1 MLESSRTIIL
11 ILSVLYR
18 MGSVSTWWRSL
29 ERWSATLFLIAG
41 GVLIVY
47 AALTGLEAF
56 LDITVEQKGLEVG
69 HVIGFLGLLG
79 LYPTLA
85 DRRPWLARAG
95 AVAAILGV
103 VAFSVFTF
111 VCRY

>member
-1 MLESSRTIIL
+1 LVALAGT
-11 ILSVLYR
+11 
-18 MGSVSTWWRSL
+18 L
-29 ERWSATLFLIAG
+29 ERDAVPNRRRGTDSLCGAHR
-41 GVLIVY
+41 
-47 AALTGLEAF
+47 LEAF

-69 HVIGFLGLLG
+69 YVIGFLGLLG